1 MFFDTWFQLWN
12 ILISGLLSYFVLV
25 IFLRVSGK
33 RTLSK
38 WNMFDFIITIAF
50 GSIFASVILSESVKI
65 IEGVAALFLLILIQ
79 FVITKISFKSEWF
92 SKIIKADPTILFIEE
107 KFDEESMRKER
118 VPKSEILAAMRNA
131 GFSSTNDVEAV
142 VLETDGSFSVIKK
155 DDGDSINTLSDIDD
169 KYEDN

>member
-12 ILISGLLSYFVLV
+12 ILISGLISYFVLV

-50 GSIFASVILSESVKI
+50 GSIFASVILSKSVKI

-79 FVITKISFKSEWF
+79 FIITKISFKFEWF

-107 KFDEESMRKER
+107 NFREEAMRKER
-118 VPKSEILAAMRNA
+118 VPKAEILAAMRNA

-155 DDGDSINTLSDIDD
+155 SGSDLRNTLADIDD
-169 KYEDN
+169 KYSDD